1 VTGRDPRRFDH
12 TCARCGRYG
21 PAPTRWPDGHVCW
34 RCLQEALRTR
44 SRCPRC
50 GYLRALPGRNPDGE
64 AICTD
69 CAGITRDFHCARCRK
84 EGYLW
89 AGRICTRCVLHD
101 QLTALLDDG
110 TGRTRPELV
119 PLLESLH
126 AMPQP
131 DRGLMWLRNNPHL
144 PGYLRGLARGDIPL
158 SHAALHQLP
167 SWRTAAHLRDLLM
180 DCGALPK
187 ADRQILLFEQ
197 WQLRQLAAITDPGHQ
212 RLLRQY
218 TTWHQLPKL
227 HQATRTGPLHANTRN
242 HAAEQFTY
250 AARFL
255 TWLAAR
261 HRPLTSA
268 TQADIDDWHATHPRH
283 YGKLRGFLTWAI
295 TTGHAPPLQIPA
307 TPQTTGEPI
316 THDQRLALLH
326 RALTDDTE
334 LLRTRVAACL
344 VLLYAQPVS
353 RLTRLTIDDILH
365 DGQQTLLR
373 FGDPPSPVPQPFAA
387 LLGQL
392 ATDRA
397 NMNTAANP
405 TARWLFP
412 GGRPGQ
418 PLTSGALL
426 PSLRR
431 LGIPA
436 TKART
441 AALRELV
448 LQAPAPVI
456 AQALGYSHT
465 TTHKHLASAGGTW
478 NQYPTLH
485 QHTK

>member
-44 SRCPRC
+44 SRCPSC

-89 AGRICTRCVLHD
+89 AGRICTRCVLHG

-110 TGRTRPELV
+110 TGRTRPELL
-119 PLLESLH
+119 PLLESLL

-212 RLLRQY
+212 RLRRQY

-283 YGKLRGFLTWAI
+283 HGKLRGFLTWAI

-307 TPQTTGEPI
+307 TPQTTGQPI
-316 THDQRLALLH
+316 T
-326 RALTDDTE
+326 
-334 LLRTRVAACL
+334 
-344 VLLYAQPVS
+344 
-353 RLTRLTIDDILH
+353 
-365 DGQQTLLR
+365 
-373 FGDPPSPVPQPFAA
+373 
-387 LLGQL
+387 
-392 ATDRA
+392 RA

-436 TKART
+436 AKART

-448 LQAPAPVI
+448 RQAPAPVI

-465 TTHKHLASAGGTW
+465 TTHKHLAEAGGIW
-478 NQYPTLH
+478 NRYATRTGPVTEPDHANGREPQPDDSSQDARLFR
-485 QHTK
+485 